1 MNLRAISL
9 VALSVVALFLGCY
22 GCSPGG
28 EGASG
33 GDSDAPVV
41 VRRGNGGEPES
52 LDPARAEGVHAFN
65 VISDL
70 YEGLLSLDA
79 HGNIVP
85 GVAESWAVSSDGLS
99 YTFRLREDASWSDG
113 TPVTAEDFVAG
124 MRRTLTPE
132 TGSAYAALLYPIDN
146 ARAVATGELPVTEL
160 GVRAEDVHTLLI
172 RLHAPAPYLP
182 SVLTMPGAM
191 PHLRGSGRGQ
201 DRFSDPAR
209 FVGNGP
215 FLLAEWAPGSHIR
228 LRRNPQFREADEVA
242 IDEVIYHSIAEPMT
256 ELNMYRAGE
265 LDITF
270 AVPGSHVKQ
279 LRESHAGELRIA
291 PYLAL
296 YYLAFDLT
304 EAPFDNAFLRKA
316 LSMAIDREALVR
328 VTGRGEQPA
337 YGLVP
342 DGVNNYVS
350 RRSAW
355 HALPQEERLHRARE
369 LYAQAGYS
377 QAEPLEVS
385 LLYDAAD
392 IHETIALAISE
403 MWRSNLGVTV
413 RLDKREW
420 KSFLAAREDR
430 GKWQAMRF
438 AWVGDFDHPAAFADL
453 FRSSGAQNLPGYASE
468 RYDRLLAEAEATTD
482 VAAQMRLYGE
492 AEAVLL
498 EDAPIAPL
506 YFYVSK
512 HLVSPAISGFEN
524 NVFDRHPSR
533 YLKKP

>member
-1 MNLRAISL
+1 MNPRAISL
-9 VALSVVALFLGCY
+9 VALPVVALLAGY

-28 EGASG
+28 DGASR
-33 GDSDAPVV
+33 GDSDSTVT
-41 VRRGNGGEPES
+41 VRRGNGGEPGS

-70 YEGLLSLDA
+70 YEGLLTLDA
-79 HGNIVP
+79 SGDIVP
-85 GVAESWAVSSDGLS
+85 GVAESWTVSGDGLT
-99 YTFRLREDASWSDG
+99 YTFRLRDDARWSDG
-113 TPVTAEDFVAG
+113 VPVLAEHFVAG
-124 MRRTLTPE
+124 MRRTLIPE

-146 ARAVATGELPVTEL
+146 AEAVASGDLPATEL
-160 GVRAEDVHTLLI
+160 GVWAERGNTLSI
-172 RLHAPAPYLP
+172 RLHAPAPYLS

-191 PHLRGSGRGQ
+191 PYRGDVGGGYG
-201 DRFSDPAR
+201 RFSDPAR

-228 LRRNPQFREADEVA
+228 LRKNPQFREASQVA
-242 IDEVIYHSIAEPMT
+242 VDEVIYHSVAEPLT

-270 AVPGSHVKQ
+270 AVPGSHVEQ

-296 YYLAFDLT
+296 YYVAFDLS
-304 EAPFDNAFLRKA
+304 EAPFDNAALRQA

-328 VTGRGEQPA
+328 VTGRGERPA

-342 DGVNNYVS
+342 DGVNNYTPARVDWGS
-350 RRSAW
+350 
-355 HALPQEERLHRARE
+355 LQPQERQRKARA

-377 QAEPLEVS
+377 EAASLEIT

-392 IHETIALAISE
+392 IHETIALAVSE
-403 MWRSNLGVTV
+403 MWRKNLGVDV

-430 GKWQAMRF
+430 GNWQVMRF

-453 FRSSGAQNLPGYASE
+453 FRSSSSQNLPGYSSE

-482 VAAQMRLYGE
+482 VTAQMALYAE
-492 AEAVLL
+492 AEALL
-498 EDAPIAPL
+498 LADAPIAPL

-512 HLVSPAISGFEN
+512 HLVSPSISGFEDN
-524 NVFDRHPSR
+524 AFDRHPSR
-533 YLKKP
+533 YLIKH